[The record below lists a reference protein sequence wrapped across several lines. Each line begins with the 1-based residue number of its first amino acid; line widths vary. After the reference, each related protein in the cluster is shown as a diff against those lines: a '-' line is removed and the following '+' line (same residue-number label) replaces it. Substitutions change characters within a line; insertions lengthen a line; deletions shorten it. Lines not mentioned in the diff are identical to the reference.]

1 MKKTANGLF
10 SGFRENS
17 KGARG
22 QRVLK
27 EKLKEPLVLGNAF
40 NRYVGGSKDDP
51 LGVRQ

>member
-1 MKKTANGLF
+1 MKKTANGLI

-17 KGARG
+17 KGQG
-22 QRVLK
+22 GKGYLK
-27 EKLKEPLVLGNAF
+27 EKLKGPLLLDNAF